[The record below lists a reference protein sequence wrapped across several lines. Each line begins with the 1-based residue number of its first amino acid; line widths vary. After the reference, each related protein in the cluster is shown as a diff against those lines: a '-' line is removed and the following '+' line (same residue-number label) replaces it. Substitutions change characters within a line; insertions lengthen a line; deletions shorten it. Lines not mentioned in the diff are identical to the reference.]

1 MGGRRKPRCS
11 GAVWLRPSSMALMA
25 RKTSS
30 LTVLIMS
37 SSKVCVSRVSL
48 VRGEGVGLVRVVV
61 GWAYEGSVPEVFG

>member
-1 MGGRRKPRCS
+1 
-11 GAVWLRPSSMALMA
+11 MALMA